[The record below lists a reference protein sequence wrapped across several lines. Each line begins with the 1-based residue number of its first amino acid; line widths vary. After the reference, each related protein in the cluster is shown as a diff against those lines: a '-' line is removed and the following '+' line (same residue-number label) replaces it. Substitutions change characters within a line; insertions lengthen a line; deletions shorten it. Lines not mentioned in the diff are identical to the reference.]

1 MHIGSVHSTNANA
14 NAKEPEALIYCSDL
28 GIAYEI
34 VRGGG
39 GQVLQVPEYMYQVVL
54 GQCIS

>member
-1 MHIGSVHSTNANA
+1 MHSANANA

-28 GIAYEI
+28 GIALEI

-39 GQVLQVPEYMYQVVL
+39 SQVLQVPEYMYQVVL